1 MESQRQLIVC
11 FLYFLLRC
19 CLLNT
24 KNLQQVGCHFVSSLH
39 YKLQSKPHHKAKQD
53 KKGSELRQDKKQKCR
68 ERLTRE
74 QRTKGR
80 NRAKKWKQ
88 TEVPKLHNSAMES
101 PVYHMLEQEGQV
113 QSTIC
118 TAPRQINTHC
128 NLLKLLKYILSTV
141 NYSTQ
146 NI

>member
-19 CLLNT
+19 CLRNT
-24 KNLQQVGCHFVSSLH
+24 ENLQQVGCHFVSSLH

-53 KKGSELRQDKKQKCR
+53 KKGSELRQDKKQKYR
-68 ERLTRE
+68 ERLTHE
-74 QRTKGR
+74 QCTKGR
-80 NRAKKWKQ
+80 NRAKRWKQ
-88 TEVPKLHNSAMES
+88 TEVPRMHNFAMES
-101 PVYHMLEQEGQV
+101 PAYHMLELEGQV

-118 TAPRQINTHC
+118 TAPDKKNTHC
-128 NLLKLLKYILSTV
+128 NLLKLLEYILSTID
-141 NYSTQ
+141 YSTQ